1 LKSTSKTITEYI
13 FPQLSLKVRAFNNLI
28 RKKNSY
34 LYTSGWLQSLKH
46 RRPMNQKGEPIPW
59 MNYPI
64 INFLEERL
72 NSDMTLF
79 EYGSGYS
86 TLFYASRVK
95 SVVSVEYDMDWFNI
109 MQSQLPSNVNLLY
122 QTKDID
128 GEYCRKINFDGDR
141 YDVVIVDG
149 RDRVNCVKQSIQAL
163 TERGVILIDDSQ
175 RERYTEAIVFAT
187 EHGFKALSM
196 EGLKPTGSKID
207 RTTILYKEGNCF
219 GI

>member
-1 LKSTSKTITEYI
+1 
-13 FPQLSLKVRAFNNLI
+13 
-28 RKKNSY
+28 
-34 LYTSGWLQSLKH
+34 
-46 RRPMNQKGEPIPW
+46 MNQKGEPIPW

-196 EGLKPTGSKID
+196 EGLKPTGSKKD